1 MSWSQT
7 FLTHLFWHS
16 VMIWLING
24 NNRNRACLCQW
35 RARINKLL
43 VDELSTGTKFVW
55 QQIIRASPRLLG
67 QPDTSNEYSC
77 EGAQMPCVQGQR
89 MEIFLQ
95 NGKFYP
101 RQRWP
106 EKNWRWRWVISE
118 TSASVSPSGQRDWPM
133 VPAVVPTQRWGGAG
147 GLYDILF
154 VLGTKATVPSTSHT
168 HTLREILKYWDF
180 HKKKPQT
187 KREWRAPRIQS
198 VQLLKQEV
206 GWSQTSG
213 PYVDTKTSV
222 TADFWL
228 YQARVP
234 SDPWLKLED
243 GGQVGFFMASK
254 PALSFPLKNML
265 RFQHSVGWHME
276 NAVGA
281 P

>member
-1 MSWSQT
+1 MSDITVLREIESVRQTISFFNEIMSWSQT
-7 FLTHLFWHS
+7 LLTHLCWRS
-16 VMIWLING
+16 VMIWLINE

-43 VDELSTGTKFVW
+43 VDELSNGTKFVW

-133 VPAVVPTQRWGGAG
+133 VPAVVPTQCWGGAG

-154 VLGTKATVPSTSHT
+154 VLGTKASVPSTSHT
-168 HTLREILKYWDF
+168 HRLREILKYWDF
-180 HKKKPQT
+180 HKKKNPNQNRVKGSKNSVCSAAQT
-187 KREWRAPRIQS
+187 RGWLMPDLRTICGHQDLSHSR
-198 VQLLKQEV
+198 LLALPGK
-206 GWSQTSG
+206 G
-213 PYVDTKTSV
+213 TK
-222 TADFWL
+222 
-228 YQARVP
+228 
-234 SDPWLKLED
+234 
-243 GGQVGFFMASK
+243 
-254 PALSFPLKNML
+254 
-265 RFQHSVGWHME
+265 
-276 NAVGA
+276 
-281 P
+281 